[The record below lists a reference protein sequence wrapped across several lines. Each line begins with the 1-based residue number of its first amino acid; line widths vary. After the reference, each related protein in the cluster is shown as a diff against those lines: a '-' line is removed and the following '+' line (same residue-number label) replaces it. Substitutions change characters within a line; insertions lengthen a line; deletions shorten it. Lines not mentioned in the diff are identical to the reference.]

1 MAPDAPDT
9 DGDGIPDEFDS
20 DPDVDNTTDT
30 DGDGV
35 PDYLDDY
42 PDDPNNVEPDLPDS
56 DGDGIPDEFD
66 SDPDVDNTTDTDGD
80 GTPDYLDDY
89 PDDPDNI
96 DPATLVDTD
105 GDGIP
110 DVDDTYPDDPDNIN
124 PNEVDTDGDGT
135 PDIYD
140 EYPDDPDNIDRTA
153 DADGD
158 GIPDFEDDYP
168 LDPENIDR
176 VTDTDGDGVPD
187 FADEYPDDPDNIDKE
202 GLLAVIAANEAAGM
216 SRDEAIKKAVDDLS
230 DKLGKTKAEIFSII
244 GSPAEEGAE
253 ATGIFAAIDAVGAD
267 VKLNAEAIAKAQ
279 KGIDDLIASGLTQ
292 DEAIAQIAKDL
303 DTDVDT
309 LTTAI
314 KSVGADVK
322 LNAEAIAKAQK
333 GIDDL
338 IASGLTQDEAIAQ
351 IAKDLDTDVDTLTT
365 AISGVGGDVKLNAK
379 AIAKA
384 QEGIDDLI
392 ASGLTQDEA
401 IAQIAE
407 DLDTDVE
414 TLTNAISGVS
424 EQVTQLETD
433 ILAKMKEYEDAGIE
447 RDDALDKAIND
458 VATDL
463 GTTKTEL
470 LEQIGTSEAN
480 ILAQFDAG
488 MDELGLDIDAVANFV
503 GKPADQVTEEDI
515 DFVADLIAQQEVLAD
530 PTSFVPTEDQLQYD
544 VNNDGVIDIND
555 QNMLAESLGGQEVD
569 LYGDKFNATG
579 LYLYNDQIAA
589 KQKLEA
595 EQQFEQEQQLAKDRQ
610 LEMQTQIENTRK
622 AQERERGQERFA
634 RDLALY
640 EPQTRT
646 TQQMGLAN
654 IDYLYDIGGSDIF
667 APTNKTQRF
676 SPYGNSNVVPVQN
689 QNQNPNNVKR
699 VAQGGLLKRND
710 SLLKL
715 LGEE

>member
-1 MAPDAPDT
+1 LIGNNATSISNMQL
-9 DGDGIPDEFDS
+9 
-20 DPDVDNTTDT
+20 DVDALVKS
-30 DGDGV
+30 GV
-35 PDYLDDY
+35 L
-42 PDDPNNVEPDLPDS
+42 
-56 DGDGIPDEFD
+56 
-66 SDPDVDNTTDTDGD
+66 
-80 GTPDYLDDY
+80 
-89 PDDPDNI
+89 
-96 DPATLVDTD
+96 
-105 GDGIP
+105 
-110 DVDDTYPDDPDNIN
+110 
-124 PNEVDTDGDGT
+124 
-135 PDIYD
+135 
-140 EYPDDPDNIDRTA
+140 
-153 DADGD
+153 
-158 GIPDFEDDYP
+158 
-168 LDPENIDR
+168 
-176 VTDTDGDGVPD
+176 
-187 FADEYPDDPDNIDKE
+187 
-202 GLLAVIAANEAAGM
+202 
-216 SRDEAIKKAVDDLS
+216 RDEAI
-230 DKLGKTKAEIFSII
+230 AEIAKQQGLDTTTLSTLIGNNATSI
-244 GSPAEEGAE
+244 SNMQLDV
-253 ATGIFAAIDAVGAD
+253 DAL
-267 VKLNAEAIAKAQ
+267 VK
-279 KGIDDLIASGLTQ
+279 SGVLR
-292 DEAIAQIAKDL
+292 DEAIAEIAKQQGL
-303 DTDVDT
+303 DTTALSTLIGNNATSIAAIETQVSELETSILARMKEYQDINVDADT
-309 LTTAI
+309 ALALAIEDIAGDLGTT
-314 KSVGADVK
+314 K
-322 LNAEAIAKAQK
+322 
-333 GIDDL
+333 DDIL
-338 IASGLTQDEAIAQ
+338 EQIGKTEEGLR
-351 IAKDLDTDVDTLTT
+351 KD
-365 AISGVGGDVKLNAK
+365 IE
-379 AIAKA
+379 
-384 QEGIDDLI
+384 EGL
-392 ASGLTQDEA
+392 
-401 IAQIAE
+401 
-407 DLDTDVE
+407 TDVE
-414 TLTNAISGVS
+414 TQVS
-424 EQVTQLETD
+424 ELETSILARMKEYQDINVDADTALALAIEDIAGDLGTTKADILEQIGKTEADLAADIASVSGQVTQLETD
-433 ILAKMKEYEDAGIE
+433 ILAKMKEYEDAGVA
-447 RDDALDKAIND
+447 RDDALALAIDDVATDLGTTKDDILGQIGKTEEALRKEFASGILDISDQVTQLETDILAKMKEYEDAGVDRDDALALAIDD

-470 LEQIGTSEAN
+470 LDQIGTSEAN

-488 MDELGLDIDAVANFV
+488 IDELGLDIDAVANFV

-555 QNMLAESLGGQEVD
+555 QNMLAESLSGQEVD

-622 AQERERGQERFA
+622 AQERERGQEKFA